1 MSTTT
6 VKISPQI
13 LKWARTSLNLT
24 ENDVINHFSQRSKM
38 KFGVDLSF
46 LQSLESNE
54 QDIRFTLLQELSSLY
69 KRPLA
74 IFFLTH
80 SPIEL
85 SPPKDRRTISSEVH
99 RILSPEAILV
109 LRRARYVQEVF
120 AELSIELNWNLA
132 FPFKKISL
140 SDDPKKIAENFRN
153 TLNFSFE
160 FQAEKIKNSRELFN
174 AIRERLEEINVF
186 TLKASF
192 PTEDARA
199 FSLVDK
205 TPNLIV
211 INNKDGGYFGYAPKS
226 FSLLHE
232 FAHILLNEGAI
243 CNDFSRS
250 HLQVEKFCNEFSASF
265 LVPDRKFLETL
276 PVSKGNFDKNDVG
289 KYLDDL
295 QPIFKV
301 SKEVLLRKC
310 LSLQLID
317 NDFYRQKTNEWRNE
331 YEKNKK
337 NEKGGFV
344 PAITPGRRAVNNN
357 SRKFVELVL
366 YAKGLGKITFDKAA
380 DYLGVSIK
388 SLSEVESLSLK

>member
-1 MSTTT
+1 MSATI

-24 ENDVINHFSQRSKM
+24 EDDVVTHFSQKSKS
-38 KFGVDLSF
+38 KFEVDLSF
-46 LQSLESNE
+46 LRSLESNE
-54 QDIRFTLLQELSSLY
+54 QDIRFTLLQELSAFY

-80 SPIEL
+80 PPTEPP
-85 SPPKDRRTISSEVH
+85 PPKDRRTMASGVH
-99 RILSPEAILV
+99 RILSSEAILV

-120 AELSIELNWNLA
+120 AELSSELNWNLA
-132 FPFKKISL
+132 FPFEKISL
-140 SDDPKKIAENFRN
+140 LDDPKKLATNFRN
-153 TLNFSFE
+153 TLNFPFE
-160 FQAEKIKNSRELFN
+160 FQAKKIKNSRELFN
-174 AIRERLEEINVF
+174 AIREKLEEVNIF

-243 CNDFSRS
+243 CNDFSRPD
-250 HLQVEKFCNEFSASF
+250 LQVEKFCNEFSASF
-265 LVPDRKFLETL
+265 LVPDHEFLETL
-276 PVSKGNFDKNDVG
+276 PVSKGNFDENNVE
-289 KYLDDL
+289 KYFDDL

-310 LSLQLID
+310 LSLQLIN
-317 NDFYRQKTNEWRNE
+317 NDFYRQKIDEWRKE

-337 NEKGGFV
+337 DEKSGFV

-366 YAKGLGKITFDKAA
+366 YAKGLDKITFNKAA

-388 SLSEVESLSLK
+388 SLPEVESLSLK